1 MKALIISAIIISLV
15 LLMLFIP
22 IRLSVRF
29 LYNSDGFR
37 LQYRIFWGF
46 IRLKKSGEEHDN
58 EVEVSETKPKKLKK
72 DKKNKSAMLIIR
84 FVKNNVQTV
93 KKMIYNLLGFMF
105 KRGIRI
111 NKIDIKLVLGSEDAM
126 ITALAYGGVSA
137 FVYNTVAV
145 MDRHM
150 LLDKHKIELRPD
162 FNNPHILTDDTAII
176 STNIL
181 NITVLIF
188 ILLRDGIPL
197 WQKYK
202 KFCASEKE
210 RTEKNG

>member
-72 DKKNKSAMLIIR
+72 DK
-84 FVKNNVQTV
+84 
-93 KKMIYNLLGFMF
+93 
-105 KRGIRI
+105 
-111 NKIDIKLVLGSEDAM
+111 
-126 ITALAYGGVSA
+126 
-137 FVYNTVAV
+137 
-145 MDRHM
+145 
-150 LLDKHKIELRPD
+150 
-162 FNNPHILTDDTAII
+162 
-176 STNIL
+176 
-181 NITVLIF
+181 
-188 ILLRDGIPL
+188 
-197 WQKYK
+197 
-202 KFCASEKE
+202 
-210 RTEKNG
+210 